1 MPVPFP
7 KSAGWFSNPLFG
19 GGVHGNTS
27 LGSAD
32 FSPSFQ
38 AQSEHIDVLEVPT
51 QADVFGSFDA
61 MDLSLN

>member
-1 MPVPFP
+1 
-7 KSAGWFSNPLFG
+7 
-19 GGVHGNTS
+19 VHGNTS